1 MMLSVQQ
8 RFILDALRKLGCIRR
23 AQLLVLTREK
33 FRRDD
38 LVISEERLNAMLRQL
53 RYGMGDFRLEGDL
66 VKLSQKPPDAQRLEA
81 IDVMLELTR
90 GTPLDFN
97 ARLRRPVLLQFM
109 WEQSSVAAHPMT
121 VAALPGMEPERTER
135 LEQYRR
141 AVWSGSGRAAACPTD
156 WPCRASILSPSETR
170 TARMVFMAHPRHE
183 NKTQ

>member
-1 MMLSVQQ
+1 M
-8 RFILDALRKLGCIRR
+8 DALRKLGCIRR

-38 LVISEERLNAMLRQL
+38 LVISEKRLDAMLRQL

-109 WEQSSVAAHPMT
+109 WEQSSGAAHPMT
-121 VAALPGMEPERTER
+121 VAALPAWSRSERSGWSSTGAPCGLALGGWR
-135 LEQYRR
+135 PTRRTGLAGQAFYRR
-141 AVWSGSGRAAACPTD
+141 PKPGRHA
-156 WPCRASILSPSETR
+156 W
-170 TARMVFMAHPRHE
+170 VFMAHPRHE

>member
-1 MMLSVQQ
+1 MMMLSVQQ

-23 AQLLVLTREK
+23 DQLLVLTREQ

-38 LVISEERLNAMLRQL
+38 LVISEKRMDAMLRQL
-53 RYGMGDFRLEGDL
+53 RYGMGDFRMEGDL
-66 VKLSQKPPDAQRLEA
+66 VRLSQSPPDAQRLEA

-97 ARLRRPVLLQFM
+97 ARLRRPVLLQFT
-109 WEQSSVAAHPMT
+109 WEQSPGAARPFT

-141 AVWSGSGRAAACPTD
+141 ARVIWFCEGGSPPDGLTLPGKHFIAVRKPDGTHGFYG
-156 WPCRASILSPSETR
+156 ASAS
-170 TARMVFMAHPRHE
+170 
-183 NKTQ
+183 

>member
-53 RYGMGDFRLEGDL
+53 RYDMGDFRLEGDL

-141 AVWSGSGRAAACPTD
+141 ARVVWLWEGGGLPDGLALPGKHFIAVRNPDGTHGFYGAPAP
-156 WPCRASILSPSETR
+156 
-170 TARMVFMAHPRHE
+170 
-183 NKTQ
+183 

>member
-1 MMLSVQQ
+1 MMLAVQQ

-38 LVISEERLNAMLRQL
+38 LVISEKRLDAMLRQL

-66 VKLSQKPPDAQRLEA
+66 VK
-81 IDVMLELTR
+81 LTR

-109 WEQSSVAAHPMT
+109 WEQSSGAAHPMT

-141 AVWSGSGRAAACPTD
+141 ARVVWLWEGGGLPDGLALLGKHFIAVRNPDGTHGFYGAPAP
-156 WPCRASILSPSETR
+156 
-170 TARMVFMAHPRHE
+170 
-183 NKTQ
+183 

>member
-1 MMLSVQQ
+1 MMLSIQQ

-23 AQLLVLTREK
+23 EQLLVLTREK

-38 LVISEERLNAMLRQL
+38 LVISEERLDAMLRQL

-109 WEQSSVAAHPMT
+109 WEQSPGAAHPMT

-141 AVWSGSGRAAACPTD
+141 ARVVWLWEGSSLPDG
-156 WPCRASILSPSETR
+156 LSLPGKHFIAVRNPDGTHGFYG
-170 TARMVFMAHPRHE
+170 APAP
-183 NKTQ
+183 

>member
-1 MMLSVQQ
+1 MMLSIQQ

-23 AQLLVLTREK
+23 EQLLVLTREK

-38 LVISEERLNAMLRQL
+38 LVISEERLDAMLRQL

-90 GTPLDFN
+90 GTPMDFN

-109 WEQSSVAAHPMT
+109 WEQSPGAAHPMT

-141 AVWSGSGRAAACPTD
+141 ARVVWLWEGSSLPDG
-156 WPCRASILSPSETR
+156 LSLPGKHFIAVRNPDGTHGFYG
-170 TARMVFMAHPRHE
+170 APAP
-183 NKTQ
+183 

>member
-38 LVISEERLNAMLRQL
+38 LVISEKRLDAMLRQL

-109 WEQSSVAAHPMT
+109 WEQSSGAAHPMT

-135 LEQYRR
+135 LG
-141 AVWSGSGRAAACPTD
+141 SGSGRVAAYPTD
-156 WPCRASILSPSETR
+156 WPCWASILSPSETR

>member
-23 AQLLVLTREK
+23 EQLLVLTREK

-38 LVISEERLNAMLRQL
+38 LVISEERLDAMLRQL

-66 VKLSQKPPDAQRLEA
+66 VRLSQKPPDAQRLES

-109 WEQSSVAAHPMT
+109 WEQSPGAAHPMT

-141 AVWSGSGRAAACPTD
+141 ARVVWLREGGGLPDGLALPGKHFIAVRNLDGTHGFYGAPAP
-156 WPCRASILSPSETR
+156 
-170 TARMVFMAHPRHE
+170 
-183 NKTQ
+183 

>member
-1 MMLSVQQ
+1 M
-8 RFILDALRKLGCIRR
+8 
-23 AQLLVLTREK
+23 
-33 FRRDD
+33 
-38 LVISEERLNAMLRQL
+38 
-53 RYGMGDFRLEGDL
+53 
-66 VKLSQKPPDAQRLEA
+66 
-81 IDVMLELTR
+81 MLELTR

-109 WEQSSVAAHPMT
+109 WEQSSGAAHPMT

-141 AVWSGSGRAAACPTD
+141 AVWSGSGRVAAYPTD
-156 WPCRASILSPSETR
+156 WPCWASILSPSETR